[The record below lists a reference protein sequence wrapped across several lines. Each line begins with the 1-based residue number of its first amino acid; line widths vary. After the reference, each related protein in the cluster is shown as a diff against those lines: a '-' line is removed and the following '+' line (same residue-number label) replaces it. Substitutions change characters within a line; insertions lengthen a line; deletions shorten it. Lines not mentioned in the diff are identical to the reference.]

1 MAFRTYAPLP
11 LQASRLHVKVELEF
25 YSAVL
30 QLGIPVVH
38 TSNSN
43 NIIGLVA
50 VAFCM
55 ISRFPSTN
63 AGAYRSAAGHR
74 TDWLR
79 MRLSGKRVVSFLA

>member
-1 MAFRTYAPLP
+1 MAYSTDASLP
-11 LQASRLHVKVELEF
+11 LRASRLHVTVELEF

-30 QLGIPVVH
+30 QLGIPVIH

-50 VAFCM
+50 VASYM

-63 AGAYRSAAGHR
+63 VGAYRSVAGYR
-74 TDWLR
+74 TDCLR
-79 MRLSGKRVVSFLA
+79 MGLSGKRVVSFLA